1 MPVIGGAIGG
11 GCRMMVG
18 HYGVSFA
25 MKPTQQ
31 RIPLWLWFIAV
42 QWLDIVWAILVLLG
56 IEKVRIVPG
65 FTQAT
70 PLDLYYMPYT
80 HGLPGSIVLS
90 LVFGGVVSLFTI
102 GNRRSLALLM
112 AAASFSHWV
121 LDLIVHPPDLPLYDN
136 AAKVGLG
143 LWRHVAMSLPLE
155 LAILGLGAWI
165 YARSAA
171 FASDKTRN
179 KFWGFIAFLAV
190 LQLYANFG
198 PSPATPVELAITG
211 LASFTILAA
220 IAAWVERGRLV
231 RG

>member
-1 MPVIGGAIGG
+1 
-11 GCRMMVG
+11 MMVG
-18 HYGVSFA
+18 HYGVAFA

-31 RIPLWLWFIAV
+31 RIPLGVWFIAV
-42 QWLDIVWAILVLLG
+42 QWLDIVWAVLVLLE

-80 HGLPGSIVLS
+80 HGLAGAIVLS
-90 LVFGGVVSLFTI
+90 LAFGGMVSLFKN
-102 GNRRSLALLM
+102 GNRLTSGLLL

-136 AAKVGLG
+136 AAKVGFG
-143 LWRHVAMSLPLE
+143 LWRHVAVSLPLE

-165 YARSAA
+165 CARSAA
-171 FASDKTRN
+171 FASDASRY
-179 KFWGFIAFLAV
+179 KFWGFIAVLAL

-198 PSPATPVELAITG
+198 PPPATPVDLAVTG
-211 LASFTILAA
+211 LASFAILAA
-220 IAAWVERGRLV
+220 IAAWVEPGRVV
-231 RG
+231 RV

>member
-1 MPVIGGAIGG
+1 
-11 GCRMMVG
+11 MMVG

-31 RIPLWLWFIAV
+31 RIPLWLWFITV
-42 QWLDIVWAILVLLG
+42 QWLDIVWAIFVLLG

-65 FTQAT
+65 FTEAT

-90 LVFGGVVSLFTI
+90 LLFGGVVSLFTN
-102 GNRRSLALLM
+102 GSRLLTGLLLAT
-112 AAASFSHWV
+112 ASFSHWV

-136 AAKVGLG
+136 AAKVGFG
-143 LWRHVAMSLPLE
+143 LWRHIAISLPLE

-171 FASDKTRN
+171 FASDASRY
-179 KFWGFIAFLAV
+179 KFWGFIAALAV
-190 LQLYANFG
+190 LQLYANCG
-198 PSPATPVELAITG
+198 PPPATPVDLAVIG
-211 LASFTILAA
+211 LASFAILAA
-220 IAAWVERGRLV
+220 IAAWVEPRRLV
-231 RG
+231 RGGQSLHPY

>member
-1 MPVIGGAIGG
+1 
-11 GCRMMVG
+11 MMVG

-65 FTQAT
+65 FTEAT

-80 HGLPGSIVLS
+80 HGLPGAIVLS
-90 LVFGGVVSLFTI
+90 LVFGGVMSLSI
-102 GNRRSLALLM
+102 SGNRWMTALLM
-112 AAASFSHWV
+112 AVASFSHWV

-136 AAKVGLG
+136 AAKVGFG
-143 LWRHVAMSLPLE
+143 LWRHIAISLPLE
-155 LAILGLGAWI
+155 LAILGLGAWL

-171 FASDKTRN
+171 FASDGSRY
-179 KFWGFIAFLAV
+179 KFWGFVAALAV

-198 PSPATPVELAITG
+198 PPPATSIDLAITG
-211 LASFTILAA
+211 LASFTMLTA
-220 IAAWVERGRLV
+220 IAAWVERGRV
-231 RG
+231 RA